1 MNHTVTAVAQPLLSS
16 LDEEILAAIAL
27 RSGAPPTA
35 LQIAQRCPSAHET
48 HAVSLRLQ
56 VLKRAGLILAS
67 GDGRRTRY
75 RLAAQVRPKSAS
87 IARLGRR
94 EDPFGEDLTPDT
106 TRVRRDIL
114 VALERAGHPLS
125 KEELVPL
132 VPSARSRHELS
143 QQIHVLL
150 TRGHL
155 ETTATKPR
163 LYWRT
168 TSQLELDLTGTEEPF
183 KPQLRR
189 LRHGW
194 ALRLQP
200 GRSATITPL
209 APGITVAKAGATVI
223 GIVIDDALI
232 GGAS

>member
-1 MNHTVTAVAQPLLSS
+1 MNQTITAITQPTLSP

-27 RSGAPPTA
+27 RSAAPPTA
-35 LQIAQRCPSAHET
+35 LQIAQRCPLAHET
-48 HAVSLRLQ
+48 HMVSLRLQ
-56 VLKRAGLILAS
+56 VLKRAGLVLAS

-75 RLAAQVRPKSAS
+75 HLATQVRPKTAS

-94 EDPFGEDLTPDT
+94 EDPFGEDMVPDT
-106 TRVRRDIL
+106 TQVRREIL
-114 VALERAGHPLS
+114 AALEQAGHPLS
-125 KEELVPL
+125 KDELVPS

-150 TRGHL
+150 MRGHL

-168 TSQLELDLTGTEEPF
+168 TSQLELNLAGPEEPF

-189 LRHGW
+189 LERGW
-194 ALRLQP
+194 ALRLRP
-200 GRSATITPL
+200 GRAAAMTPL
-209 APGITVAKAGATVI
+209 APGLTVAKTGATII
-223 GIVIDDALI
+223 GIVIDDSFT
-232 GGAS
+232 GGAA

>member
-1 MNHTVTAVAQPLLSS
+1 MNQAVTAITKTTLSP

-27 RSGAPPTA
+27 RSAAPPTA

-56 VLKRAGLILAS
+56 ILKRAGLILAS

-75 RLAAQVRPKSAS
+75 RLATQVRPKTAS

-94 EDPFGEDLTPDT
+94 EDPFGEDTVPDT
-106 TRVRRDIL
+106 TQVRREIL
-114 VALERAGHPLS
+114 AALERTGHPLS
-125 KEELVPL
+125 KDELVPF

-150 TRGHL
+150 TGGHL

-168 TSQLELDLTGTEEPF
+168 TSQLELNLAGPDEPF

-189 LRHGW
+189 LERGW
-194 ALRLQP
+194 ALRLRP
-200 GRSATITPL
+200 GRAAAMAPL
-209 APGITVAKAGATVI
+209 APGLTVAKVGTTVI
-223 GIVIDDALI
+223 GIVIDDSFT
-232 GGAS
+232 GGAL

>member
-1 MNHTVTAVAQPLLSS
+1 MHSAASPALAPSLSD
-16 LDEEILAAIAL
+16 LDKEILAAIAL
-27 RSGAPPTA
+27 RSDIRPTA
-35 LQIAQRCPSAHET
+35 SQIAQRCPSAHET

-56 VLKRAGLILAS
+56 ALKRAGLITAS
-67 GDGRRTRY
+67 GEGRQTRY
-75 RLAAQVRPKSAS
+75 RLAAHARPETAS

-94 EDPFGEDLTPDT
+94 EDPFGEDLVPDT
-106 TRVRRDIL
+106 TQVRREIL
-114 VALERAGHPLS
+114 IALERMGHPLS
-125 KEELVPL
+125 KDELVPL

-150 TRGHL
+150 KRGHL
-155 ETTATKPR
+155 ETTSDKPR

-168 TSQLELDLTGTEEPF
+168 TSQLELDLTGSNESF

-194 ALRLQP
+194 ALRLKP

-209 APGITVAKAGATVI
+209 APGLTVAKAGATVI
-223 GIVIDDALI
+223 GIVVDDAFI
-232 GGAS
+232 EGGL

>member
-1 MNHTVTAVAQPLLSS
+1 MHAPVSPVSHLPLSR

-27 RSGAPPTA
+27 RSEAPPTA
-35 LQIAQRCPSAHET
+35 WQIAQRCPSAHET

-56 VLKRAGLILAS
+56 VLKRAGLVMAS
-67 GDGRRTRY
+67 GEGRRTQY

-94 EDPFGEDLTPDT
+94 DDPFGEDLAPDT
-106 TRVRRDIL
+106 TRVRREIL
-114 VALERAGHPLS
+114 IALERTGHPLS
-125 KEELVPL
+125 KDELVPL

-150 TRGHL
+150 TDGYL
-155 ETTATKPR
+155 ETTANKPR

-168 TSQLELDLTGTEEPF
+168 TSQLELDLKGVEEPF

-189 LRHGW
+189 LSHGW
-194 ALRLQP
+194 ALRLRP

-209 APGITVAKAGATVI
+209 APGITLAKVDATII
-223 GIVIDDALI
+223 GIVIDDTLI
-232 GGAS
+232 GGAP